1 MRALQL
7 TVIGGGSVG
16 MGVAASFAIGGA
28 RVTLLVR
35 AASMEV
41 LRTQG
46 VQVTYGNLIWG
57 QSAGFRAGARNQ
69 PYSSGLP

>member
-1 MRALQL
+1 MKALRL

-28 RVTLLVR
+28 QATLLVR
-35 AASMEV
+35 AASVEV

-46 VQVTYGNLIWG
+46 PSLVF
-57 QSAGFRAGARNQ
+57 SE
-69 PYSSGLP
+69 